1 MKFFSSALLAFVTTA
16 DTALRGGSHVVSAQT
31 GIPTPFPT
39 PFPTYSTTP
48 GIPTP
53 FPTPFPTYSN
63 NPGTTSDIEDWCA
76 LHEMTDQEL
85 FDVATSQMIGDYCR
99 IVESTTGAC
108 NYYVKGKPI
117 IDDGLPLKMD
127 GTGTGCVPESS
138 PSCYYNSDSNY
149 PLTEFEA
156 NSMCV
161 TDFVAGSTAQLRYGI
176 RNGYCTDIPS
186 ERCDIEVGP
195 SPTEFPTPFVSEFWC
210 MSG

>member
-1 MKFFSSALLAFVTTA
+1 MGDGKAL
-16 DTALRGGSHVVSAQT
+16 VSADGGGNQVVGSVFVFALPQGT
-31 GIPTPFPT
+31 QGPTSSPPPT
-39 PFPTYSTTP
+39 
-48 GIPTP
+48 
-53 FPTPFPTYSN
+53 
-63 NPGTTSDIEDWCA
+63 EDWCA

-85 FDVATSQMIGDYCR
+85 FNEATSRVLGEYCR
-99 IVESTTGAC
+99 IVESTTGSC

-117 IDDGLPLKMD
+117 IDDGIPLKTD
-127 GTGTGCVPESS
+127 GTGTGCVPETS

-161 TDFVAGSTAQLRYGI
+161 ADFVAGSTAQLRYGI
-176 RNGYCTDIPS
+176 RNGYCTDDPA

-195 SPTEFPTPFVSEFWC
+195 SPTYSPTHFVSEFWC